1 LATVL
6 IRNDHARIDIAAI
19 DVEQREL
26 PADFFEIAGG
36 HRLAEV
42 GIDDAADYSLIQ
54 DGVADYVDV
63 AKHKP
68 RTLAKRRCL
77 RWLRRRRR
85 CQTGGRRRTRLN
97 FRQLLGRSA
106 SRLGE
111 DRDHGQLTAALV
123 PLGILNDGLYDLGG
137 GCSKSKQKK
146 NSQCSNREAKT
157 GDDEQSAVST
167 RSRMLDR
174 VDRPIHPCLLH
185 QGKLGVDKL
194 IPS

>member
-1 LATVL
+1 M
-6 IRNDHARIDIAAI
+6 
-19 DVEQREL
+19 

-36 HRLAEV
+36 HRLSEV
-42 GIDDAADYSLIQ
+42 GIDHAADRSLIK

-77 RWLRRRRR
+77 RYLRRRRR
-85 CQTGGRRRTRLN
+85 CQTGGRRRARLN
-97 FRQLLGRSA
+97 FRQLRGRSP
-106 SRLGE
+106 SRFGK
-111 DRDHGQLTAALV
+111 DRDDGQLTAV
-123 PLGILNDGLYDLGG
+123 PAPLSILKDGLYDLGG

-146 NSQCSNREAKT
+146 NSQHSNRGPKT
-157 GDDEQSAVST
+157 GDDEQSAVSA

-174 VDRPIHPCLLH
+174 VDRPIHPCLLY